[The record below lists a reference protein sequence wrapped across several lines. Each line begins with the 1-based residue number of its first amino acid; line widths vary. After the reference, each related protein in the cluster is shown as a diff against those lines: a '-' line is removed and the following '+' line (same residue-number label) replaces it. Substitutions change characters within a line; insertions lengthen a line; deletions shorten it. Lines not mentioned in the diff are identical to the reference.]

1 VEEHGVRR
9 GEVDVADAA
18 HLVHGREEPCGG
30 PEGGAREVL
39 DELREGWEGTKGCW

>member
-30 PEGGAREVL
+30 TGRARVRCSTDCARGRGG
-39 DELREGWEGTKGCW
+39 D